1 MNLTQKQRQYLRKSA
16 HDLKPIVQI
25 GKNGLSDQL
34 IDSVDQVLHTHEL
47 IKVKFND
54 FQDEKQEISEQI
66 AGRTGAALVYVIGN
80 TAILYRQSSDPEK
93 RAVILPRI

>member
-34 IDSVDQVLHTHEL
+34 IASVDQVLHTHEL

-54 FQDEKQEISEQI
+54 FQGEKQEISEQI
-66 AGRTGAALVYVIGN
+66 AGRTGAELVYVIGN
-80 TAILYRQSSDPEK
+80 TTILYRQSSDPEK